1 MKPLT
6 TVNLGKRSYPIFVER
21 YALENL
27 KEVIERNIE
36 NVSSITL
43 LTDPIIYRLY
53 GDKVLETVISESK
66 ILVPDGEEAKTWDTA
81 SEIIG
86 KLLDENVDRK
96 GLLIALGGGAVGDVA
111 GFVSSIYLR
120 GIKVIQI
127 PTTLLAMVDSSIG
140 GKTAVNH
147 PKGKNLIGS
156 FHQPAAV
163 VIDPNLLQSLPLVEI
178 TAGLGEIIKYGVI
191 ADKEILDILEKSQE
205 EIISGKSDKIS
216 QLIGRCAVIK
226 ARYVEKDEHDNLGI
240 RASLNYGHTLGHVV
254 EKLSGIRH
262 GEAVSIGM
270 EYAARIAVNRGLFT
284 ESEHHRQLQI
294 CKNLELPIKYPK
306 LNPKKILEV
315 MKKDKKAEQGK
326 IRFVLP
332 TGLGSE
338 PVLEVVSENEIRKV
352 LEELP

>member
-1 MKPLT
+1 M
-6 TVNLGKRSYPIFVER
+6 
-21 YALENL
+21 
-27 KEVIERNIE
+27 
-36 NVSSITL
+36 
-43 LTDPIIYRLY
+43 
-53 GDKVLETVISESK
+53 
-66 ILVPDGEEAKTWDTA
+66 
-81 SEIIG
+81 
-86 KLLDENVDRK
+86 
-96 GLLIALGGGAVGDVA
+96 
-111 GFVSSIYLR
+111 
-120 GIKVIQI
+120 
-127 PTTLLAMVDSSIG
+127 
-140 GKTAVNH
+140 
-147 PKGKNLIGS
+147 
-156 FHQPAAV
+156 
-163 VIDPNLLQSLPLVEI
+163 
-178 TAGLGEIIKYGVI
+178 GEIIKYGVI

-270 EYAARIAVNRGLFT
+270 EYAARIAVNRGLFN

-332 TGLGSE
+332 TGLGRE
-338 PVLEVVSENEIRKV
+338 PVLDVVSENEIRKV
-352 LEELP
+352 LEEPP